1 MFRRV
6 VDSDAGK
13 VYESKRAVKKLRST
27 NIFIRIYIWDVCNLA
42 LTLVLLEK
50 ALLIFNKYIGIIFI
64 YLKKSH

>member
-27 NIFIRIYIWDVCNLA
+27 NILIRIYIWDIFNSVLA
-42 LTLVLLEK
+42 LWYSYREGS
-50 ALLIFNKYIGIIFI
+50 FN
-64 YLKKSH
+64 L